1 MKYPPSGD
9 RDGGPVLPVGVDVPW
24 TQFCPDRVK
33 PQKSL
38 YVSKSHSGRNFVG
51 RSVGF
56 GVVGLGFGTAVGG
69 AVGGAVGAGG
79 SDAAPVQKKK
89 LNAMYAIIGRILQW
103 IA

>member
-1 MKYPPSGD
+1 M
-9 RDGGPVLPVGVDVPW
+9 
-24 TQFCPDRVK
+24 
-33 PQKSL
+33 
-38 YVSKSHSGRNFVG
+38 G

-56 GVVGLGFGTAVGG
+56 GVVGLGFGTAVGTAVDG
-69 AVGGAVGAGG
+69 AAVGAGV